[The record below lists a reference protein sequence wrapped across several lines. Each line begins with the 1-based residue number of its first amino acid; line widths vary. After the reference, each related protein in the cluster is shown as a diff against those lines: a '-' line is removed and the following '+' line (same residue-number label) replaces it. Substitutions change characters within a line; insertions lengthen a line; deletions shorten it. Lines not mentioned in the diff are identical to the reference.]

1 VPDLESITMHRPVL
15 LSSQFPLVGWRSD
28 PTAWRRRAA
37 HVLLVLGVGLRRLAR
52 RLAPQAHPARV
63 AGLVSLPELE
73 FHAEAGAPEGALYV
87 NGDYV
92 GHIDVARL

>member
-1 VPDLESITMHRPVL
+1 MHRSVL
-15 LSSQFPLVGWRSD
+15 HSSQFPLVGWRSD
-28 PTAWRRRAA
+28 RAAWRRPAA
-37 HVLLVLGVGLRRLAR
+37 HVLLVVGASLRRLAR
-52 RLAPQAHPARV
+52 RLAAQARPARV